1 MATIKVKQ
9 IKSKIG
15 YPVDQKRTLQALG
28 LRKISQVVEV
38 EVWAVLLLVVTR
50 EPRLV
55 LVIRERLVSKVV
67 RCLSSVVCRR
77 LVSRTSITRSTLQ

>member
-15 YPVDQKRTLQALG
+15 YPKDQKATLQALG

-38 EVWAVLLLVVTR
+38 EDTPSNR
-50 EPRLV
+50 GM
-55 LVIRERLVSKVV
+55 IRKVHHLVSVV
-67 RCLSSVVCRR
+67 D
-77 LVSRTSITRSTLQ
+77 

>member
-15 YPVDQKRTLQALG
+15 APIDQKRTLEAIG

-38 EVWAVLLLVVTR
+38 EDTPSMRGMIRKVHHMVTVV
-50 EPRLV
+50 E
-55 LVIRERLVSKVV
+55 
-67 RCLSSVVCRR
+67 
-77 LVSRTSITRSTLQ
+77 